1 MALLHHAELVP
12 SKLELLAGW
21 APTQSWFAGDDGA
34 PFVTVASYR
43 FDDPDGQV
51 GVETILVRAGDGP
64 ILQIPLTYRN
74 EQLPGAEQWFVGTM
88 QHSVLGKR
96 WTYDAVGDPVYLGT
110 LAAATLGGGRQAEQ
124 YFEEDGKRVVRE
136 PTAVVKGNGPAGF
149 VAPSAADDHTPE
161 TRSDATS
168 SIVLTERLAF
178 MLARQP
184 VAHPVTTDEKSDAL
198 VGTWTDQPAE
208 TVLALVS
215 LRE

>member
-21 APTQSWFAGDDGA
+21 APSQSWFAGDADA
-34 PFVTVASYR
+34 PFVTAASYR
-43 FDDPDGQV
+43 FDDPEGQV
-51 GVETILVRAGDGP
+51 GVETILVRGGDGP

-74 EQLPGAEQWFVGTM
+74 EELPGAENWFIGTM

-96 WTYDAVGDPVYLGT
+96 WTYDATGDPVYLGA
-110 LAAATLGGGRQAEQ
+110 LAAATLGGGSQAEQ
-124 YFEEDGKRVVRE
+124 YFEEDGKRVIRE

-149 VAPSAADDHTPE
+149 GAPSAADDHAPE

-168 SIVLTERLAF
+168 TIVLTDRLAF
-178 MLARQP
+178 MLARRPLEHP
-184 VAHPVTTDEKSDAL
+184 VATDENSDAL
-198 VGTWTDQPAE
+198 MGTWTNQPNP

-215 LRE
+215 LRD